1 MEDLANRVRIA
12 ARFSWVYLIVGVCLV
27 TLHID
32 LKCLFIPDITL
43 ESLETKDKP
52 EPSPMTGFEHILND
66 VVYSLY
72 SLCSSWKI

>member
-1 MEDLANRVRIA
+1 MEDLANQDRIA
-12 ARFSWVYLIVGVCLV
+12 AKFSWACLIVGVCLD
-27 TLHID
+27 TLRID

-66 VVYSLY
+66 VVYPVYSLY
-72 SLCSSWKI
+72 SRWKI